1 MASDFHIQGDGANKD
16 PNMSADFDMEDSAGL
31 NLDCLGDGI
40 IDVDNAESL
49 TPAKPKKTRKS
60 KNAKGRSVK
69 SKVKPIAND
78 YGDNSDSSDE
88 DEDEFLENSLDSVNG
103 DLSELDDDVFLED
116 DCVDDVMGTE
126 IYTSGDA
133 QDLDMD
139 FEPGAD
145 GSYDEDGDISDEK
158 YVGEDDILGAGI
170 IGEKRQDD
178 GMPSADYGQD
188 ELSSDDDELL
198 AAAERIP
205 SQIKTETAKKKNVR
219 KSAISRSIDLG
230 ATDDPVRLYLKEI
243 GDYGLLSHEDE
254 VKLAQDMRHGVAA
267 LGEMLKIDGF
277 RAILMEL
284 FSSEDCFAEEI
295 GEFITLDFDLDEN
308 GSKRGGTDDA
318 GASRKRSFAEIVRF
332 FKNEP
337 DVDKWLD
344 DFRDLMDRK
353 AFVDHYWKEARQ
365 RYSSQLS
372 AKDDDASA
380 AGLVHFKE
388 LQRSVWRGSEAKR
401 CLIEHNLR
409 LVVSIAKK
417 YISRGMLFLDLI
429 QEGNLGLIRAVEKY
443 DFARGY
449 KFSTYATWWIRQA
462 ITRALADQART
473 IRIPVHMVETIN
485 RLTKIT
491 RQLLQELGRD
501 PSPEEITARMFPITL
516 EEVRSSLSQAQGKEL
531 KLDSPMVIEE
541 YERRRKQNEA
551 KVLNIQKISHEPVSL
566 ESPVGEEEDSHLS
579 DFVEDE
585 QALSPA
591 EAASNKLLLDRIYT
605 SLEAKLT
612 PRERRVLELRCGL
625 IDGHPRTLEEVGK
638 EFKVTR
644 ERIRQIE
651 SKAAHKL
658 RKEEFFQD
666 LKQHLNGQ

>member
-1 MASDFHIQGDGANKD
+1 MASDSHIQEDGAMD
-16 PNMSADFDMEDSAGL
+16 SQSGADFFEAELDAEL
-31 NLDCLGDGI
+31 NSDCLGDGI
-40 IDVDNAESL
+40 IDSASL
-49 TPAKPKKTRKS
+49 ETAMPAKPKKTRKTKSVKVRGSKS
-60 KNAKGRSVK
+60 KN
-69 SKVKPIAND
+69 KPKETPAVSEAHD
-78 YGDNSDSSDE
+78 FDE
-88 DEDEFLENSLDSVNG
+88 DEDDFLEDALPSADG
-103 DLSELDDDVFLED
+103 DLPDLDDDVFLED
-116 DCVDDVMGTE
+116 GDDEAIGAD
-126 IYTSGDA
+126 IYVSEDSGDLDINYE
-133 QDLDMD
+133 QDGD
-139 FEPGAD
+139 
-145 GSYDEDGDISDEK
+145 SNYDEDSDIADEK
-158 YVGEDDILGAGI
+158 YVGEDEIMGADLIGDKNIDDEAESVYSTDPLSSKAGI
-170 IGEKRQDD
+170 ALENSFG
-178 GMPSADYGQD
+178 
-188 ELSSDDDELL
+188 
-198 AAAERIP
+198 IP
-205 SQIKTETAKKKNVR
+205 AKSETVKKKSSR
-219 KSAISRSIDLG
+219 KTSISRSIDIG

-243 GDYGLLSHEDE
+243 GDYGLLSHDE
-254 VKLAQDMRHGVAA
+254 EVQLAQNMRRGTAA
-267 LGEMLKIDGF
+267 LAEMLQIDGF
-277 RAILMEL
+277 RAILLDM
-284 FSSEDCFAEEI
+284 FSSEDGYAEEI
-295 GEFITLDFDLDEN
+295 GDFVTLDFDVDEN
-308 GSKRGGTDDA
+308 GSKRGGSDD
-318 GASRKRSFAEIVRF
+318 GSASRKRSFAEIVRF
-332 FKNEP
+332 FNNEP
-337 DVDKWLD
+337 DVDKWLP

-365 RYSSQLS
+365 RYSAQLS
-372 AKDDDASA
+372 AQEDSSSASA
-380 AGLVHFKE
+380 LVHFKE
-388 LQRSVWRGSEAKR
+388 LERSVWQGSEAKR
-401 CLIEHNLR
+401 RLTEHNLR

-443 DFARGY
+443 DFAKGF

-516 EEVRSSLSQAQGKEL
+516 EEVRASLSQAQGKEL
-531 KLDSPMVIEE
+531 KIDSPMVIEE
-541 YERRRKQNEA
+541 YERRKKQNEA

-591 EAASNKLLLDRIYT
+591 EAASNKLLLDRIDA
-605 SLEAKLT
+605 LLGDKLT

-625 IDGHPRTLEEVGK
+625 IDGHPRTLEEVGR

>member
-1 MASDFHIQGDGANKD
+1 MASDSHIQDDGAL
-16 PNMSADFDMEDSAGL
+16 DSTLASGFEAELDAEL
-31 NLDCLGDGI
+31 NSGCLGDEI
-40 IDVDNAESL
+40 IDNASL
-49 TPAKPKKTRKS
+49 ELAAPAKPKKTRRP
-60 KNAKGRSVK
+60 KNAKARA
-69 SKVKPIAND
+69 SKAKTKIKETVCAD
-78 YGDNSDSSDE
+78 DSGSLGE
-88 DEDEFLENSLDSVNG
+88 DEDEFLDNSLTSVDG
-103 DLSELDDDVFLED
+103 DLPDLDDDVFLED
-116 DCVDDVMGTE
+116 DDEAIGADIYVSDDERDMALNFD
-126 IYTSGDA
+126 GDA
-133 QDLDMD
+133 DSA
-139 FEPGAD
+139 F
-145 GSYDEDGDISDEK
+145 DEDGDIADEK
-158 YVGEDDILGAGI
+158 YVGEDDILGADI
-170 IGEKRQDD
+170 VGEKSR
-178 GMPSADYGQD
+178 
-188 ELSSDDDELL
+188 DDDAASSVYSSGGLQADDADLL
-198 AAAERIP
+198 DDVYERQTKNE
-205 SQIKTETAKKKNVR
+205 SAKKKAAR
-219 KSAISRSIDLG
+219 KSAASRSIDMG

-243 GDYGLLSHEDE
+243 GDYGLLSHDE
-254 VKLAQDMRHGVAA
+254 EVQLAQDMRRGAEA
-267 LGEMLKIDGF
+267 LSEMLHIDDF
-277 RAILMEL
+277 RAILLEL
-284 FSSEDCFAEEI
+284 FSAEDGFAEEI
-295 GEFITLDFDLDEN
+295 GDFVTLDFDVDEN
-308 GSKRGGTDDA
+308 GGKRGGDD
-318 GASRKRSFAEIVRF
+318 GSASRKRSFAEIVRY
-332 FKNEP
+332 FKIEP
-337 DVDKWLD
+337 DVDKWMP

-353 AFVDHYWKEARQ
+353 AFLDHYWKEARQ
-365 RYSSQLS
+365 RYSARLS
-372 AKDDDASA
+372 AAEEANSA
-380 AGLVHFKE
+380 ADLVHFRE
-388 LQRSVWRGSEAKR
+388 LERYVWQGSEAKR
-401 CLIEHNLR
+401 CLTEHNLR

-443 DFARGY
+443 DFAKGF

-501 PSPEEITARMFPITL
+501 PSPEEITARMFPITM
-516 EEVRSSLSQAQGKEL
+516 EEVRASLSQAQGKEL
-531 KLDSPMVIEE
+531 KIDSPMVVEE
-541 YERRRKQNEA
+541 YERRKKQNEA

-591 EAASNKLLLDRIYT
+591 EAASNKLLLDRIDT
-605 SLEAKLT
+605 LLGDKLT